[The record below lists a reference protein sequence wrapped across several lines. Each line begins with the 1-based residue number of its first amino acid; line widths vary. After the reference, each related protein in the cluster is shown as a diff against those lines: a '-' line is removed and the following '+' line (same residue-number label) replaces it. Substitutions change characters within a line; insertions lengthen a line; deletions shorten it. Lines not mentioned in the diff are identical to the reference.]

1 MLNNSV
7 HLLIMKS
14 LYSDHEF
21 KWNGKNLSIQEN
33 NQVDWQEDVYK
44 LTYTENQ
51 MIPEGL
57 QTSSSL
63 N

>member
-7 HLLIMKS
+7 QLLIMKS
-14 LYSDHEF
+14 LYSDRES
-21 KWNGKNLSIQEN
+21 KWEGSYLSIQEN
-33 NQVDWQEDVYK
+33 NYVYWQEDVYK
-44 LTYTENQ
+44 LTYTE
-51 MIPEGL
+51 MILEAL